1 MMSGHSTT
9 INGDRATMSGHRD
22 NDEWTQY
29 NHQLKQDF
37 EEEEIEFLKD
47 LKESETNVKSN
58 QFHLLFLKF
67 CLEKTQEI

>member
-1 MMSGHSTT
+1 MNNSTMMSGHSTT

-29 NHQLKQDF
+29 YHQLKQDF

-47 LKESETNVKSN
+47 L
-58 QFHLLFLKF
+58 
-67 CLEKTQEI
+67 